1 MSVLSVLIYILKGTW
16 QAPISNGPLMKFL
29 GSSIRRCVSMR
40 RIEEDEEFLEVF
52 ARILV
57 GFQIPVCM

>member
-1 MSVLSVLIYILKGTW
+1 
-16 QAPISNGPLMKFL
+16 MKLL

-52 ARILV
+52 ACILV
-57 GFQIPVCM
+57 GLQIPICM